1 MKNKCCENHI
11 STDQAKELLSQNGLN
26 RTKTKVAILVA
37 VSKSRI
43 PLSAAEIHQQL
54 GDETCDISTVFRT
67 LVQFKEKEII
77 KELNLGEDFFRYEIG
92 KISSTDHHHHHHH
105 VRCREC
111 GQIKLIE
118 KCDMSVFEK
127 MISQLGY
134 DQIQHYLEFT
144 GVCSKC
150 LKKEL

>member
-1 MKNKCCENHI
+1 MKNKCCENHL
-11 STDQAKELLSQNGLN
+11 TQDKAKELLSQNGLN

-37 VSKSRI
+37 VSKSRT
-43 PLSAAEIHQQL
+43 PLSATEIHHQL

-77 KELNLGEDFFRYEIG
+77 KELNLGEGFFRYEIG
-92 KISSTDHHHHHHH
+92 NIASNHHHHH

-127 MISQLGY
+127 MISKLGY